1 MANVLSAAQ
10 KAARSAEMAKR
21 AQALARAAELRA
33 ISSLGTRARVTGL
46 ARQAELDMKAK
57 VSSNFV
63 PDTRPPGL
71 ARIQEDLEFLR
82 TNKPAGRPAPSYT
95 GLSPKNKS
103 DIGKVVKA
111 VKTKDAARKSALSN
125 TAKGSRGRKF
135 YEGQKASKIKP
146 KGSSSVGF
154 RDEPLPGSAAA
165 IPRGADV
172 PMIDRLPG
180 RQISTRSD
188 FYKRRK

>member
-1 MANVLSAAQ
+1 MSVISAAA
-10 KAARSAEMAKR
+10 KAARSAEMAAR

-33 ISSLGTRARVTGL
+33 ISSLGTRARVKGL
-46 ARQAELDMKAK
+46 ARQAELDMKAH

-82 TNKPAGRPAPSYT
+82 TNKPVGRPAPSNA
-95 GLSPKNKS
+95 G
-103 DIGKVVKA
+103 
-111 VKTKDAARKSALSN
+111 LSN

-154 RDEPLPGSAAA
+154 RDAPLPGSAAA
-165 IPRGADV
+165 IPRGGDV
-172 PMIDRLPG
+172 PMIDKLPG
-180 RQISTRSD
+180 RQLSTGSSV
-188 FYKRRK
+188 YKRRRK

>member
-1 MANVLSAAQ
+1 MSAASAAAAAA
-10 KAARSAEMAKR
+10 KASRTARSAEMAAR
-21 AQALARAAELRA
+21 AAALARAAELRA
-33 ISSLGTRARVTGL
+33 ISSFGTRARVMRL
-46 ARQAELDMKAK
+46 AQDAEADMKAK
-57 VSSNFV
+57 VAMASS
-63 PDTRPPGL
+63 GK
-71 ARIQEDLEFLR
+71 A
-82 TNKPAGRPAPSYT
+82 AHA
-95 GLSPKNKS
+95 GLS
-103 DIGKVVKA
+103 
-111 VKTKDAARKSALSN
+111 T

-165 IPRGADV
+165 IPRGGNV
-172 PMIDRLPG
+172 PVIDRLPG

>member
-1 MANVLSAAQ
+1 MTNILSAAQ

-21 AQALARAAELRA
+21 AQGLARAAELRA
-33 ISSLGTRARVTGL
+33 ISSLGTRARVQGL

-57 VSSNFV
+57 VS
-63 PDTRPPGL
+63 L
-71 ARIQEDLEFLR
+71 A
-82 TNKPAGRPAPSYT
+82 NSGKAAHAG
-95 GLSPKNKS
+95 
-103 DIGKVVKA
+103 
-111 VKTKDAARKSALSN
+111 LSN
-125 TAKGSRGRKF
+125 TAKASRGKKF

-154 RDEPLPGSAAA
+154 RDAPLPGSAAA

-172 PMIDRLPG
+172 VSLNPPG
-180 RQISTRSD
+180 MQRSTRSD

>member
-46 ARQAELDMKAK
+46 AQAAEANMKASMAMA
-57 VSSNFV
+57 SS
-63 PDTRPPGL
+63 GK
-71 ARIQEDLEFLR
+71 AAH
-82 TNKPAGRPAPSYT
+82 AG
-95 GLSPKNKS
+95 
-103 DIGKVVKA
+103 
-111 VKTKDAARKSALSN
+111 LSN

-172 PMIDRLPG
+172 PTLNPVG
-180 RQISTRSD
+180 RQISTRSS

>member
-1 MANVLSAAQ
+1 MTNILSAAQ

-21 AQALARAAELRA
+21 AQGLARAAELRA
-33 ISSLGTRARVTGL
+33 ISSLGTRARVVGL
-46 ARQAELDMKAK
+46 AQKAEENMKASMAMA
-57 VSSNFV
+57 SS
-63 PDTRPPGL
+63 GK
-71 ARIQEDLEFLR
+71 AAH
-82 TNKPAGRPAPSYT
+82 AG
-95 GLSPKNKS
+95 
-103 DIGKVVKA
+103 
-111 VKTKDAARKSALSN
+111 LSN

-154 RDEPLPGSAAA
+154 RDAPLPGSAAA

-172 PMIDRLPG
+172 VSLNPPG
-180 RQISTRSD
+180 MQRFTRSN

>member
-33 ISSLGTRARVTGL
+33 ISSLGTRARVKGL
-46 ARQAELDMKAK
+46 AQAAEANMKASMAMA
-57 VSSNFV
+57 SS
-63 PDTRPPGL
+63 GK
-71 ARIQEDLEFLR
+71 AAH
-82 TNKPAGRPAPSYT
+82 AG
-95 GLSPKNKS
+95 
-103 DIGKVVKA
+103 
-111 VKTKDAARKSALSN
+111 LSN

-172 PMIDRLPG
+172 PTLNPVG
-180 RQISTRSD
+180 RQISTRSS

>member
-1 MANVLSAAQ
+1 MANILSAAQ
-10 KAARSAEMAKR
+10 KAARSAEMASR
-21 AQALARAAELRA
+21 AQGLARAAELRA
-33 ISSLGTRARVTGL
+33 ISSLGTRARVKGL

-71 ARIQEDLEFLR
+71 KRIQEDLEFLR
-82 TNKPAGRPAPSYT
+82 TNKPAARPAPSYR
-95 GLSPKNKS
+95 GLSDKNKS
-103 DIGKVVKA
+103 DIKDVVKA
-111 VKTKDAARKSALSN
+111 VKTKDAALSN
-125 TAKGSRGRKF
+125 TAKGSRGRRF

-154 RDEPLPGSAAA
+154 RDAPLPGSAAA

-172 PMIDRLPG
+172 VSLNPPG
-180 RQISTRSD
+180 MQRPTRSN